1 MALIDDKLET
11 FVAVCDAKSF
21 TKAAEILSLTQPAV
35 SQHIKRLEEEL
46 NTTLFLRKKGEL
58 LLSDEGEIVLTY
70 AKRMI
75 ALCDKMRDK
84 VKNAKSRVN
93 RIRIG
98 ITHTQESG
106 LLMDVLSKIAI
117 GDDSLQITQIT
128 FITDNIKNLYDM
140 LENFEIDMAVIE
152 GKPTNPSFN
161 FVVINTDSLM
171 CIVSSQNAL
180 AKKSTV
186 TLAELKKE
194 HLILRLPTS
203 STRERFASALDGIG
217 ESIDN
222 FDVTIE
228 VDSIATIRNLV
239 KKDFGVSVLAR
250 SSCAHELSK
259 GTLVALPIENLSM
272 IRETTIVYHKTF
284 THTEIVDRIARNYNE
299 AVTSGK

>member
-1 MALIDDKLET
+1 
-11 FVAVCDAKSF
+11 
-21 TKAAEILSLTQPAV
+21 
-35 SQHIKRLEEEL
+35 
-46 NTTLFLRKKGEL
+46 
-58 LLSDEGEIVLTY
+58 
-70 AKRMI
+70 
-75 ALCDKMRDK
+75 
-84 VKNAKSRVN
+84 
-93 RIRIG
+93 
-98 ITHTQESG
+98 
-106 LLMDVLSKIAI
+106 
-117 GDDSLQITQIT
+117 
-128 FITDNIKNLYDM
+128 M

>member
-11 FVAVCDAKSF
+11 FVAVCDTKSF

-106 LLMDVLSKIAI
+106 LLMDVLSKIAL
-117 GDDSLQITQIT
+117 GDDSLQIT

-299 AVTSGK
+299 ALTSGK